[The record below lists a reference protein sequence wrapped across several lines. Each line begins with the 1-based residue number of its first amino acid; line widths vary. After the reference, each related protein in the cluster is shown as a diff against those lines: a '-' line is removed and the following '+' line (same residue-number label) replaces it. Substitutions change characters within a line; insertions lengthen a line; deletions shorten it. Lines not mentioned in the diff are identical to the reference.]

1 MLSRC
6 IRSSTILATA
16 VLLAFMAPSESHARP
31 CYAVCNYIIKQG
43 AYTYSVKAD
52 SHWNKASCKFP
63 SWGCDYIRSEVV
75 TRIGPTQLSMTWGPS
90 CGNIHSYTAVILEA
104 PTPTPT
110 VTPTRTP
117 TPTMTPTPTRTAT
130 ATATPTPTAIP
141 ITPIAECVDLQK
153 DGSMVAHFSY
163 QSDSTNTVKIAIGEK
178 NKFTPGKEDIGQ
190 PIEFFKGRVN
200 NIATATIA
208 AGNSLRW
215 ILGNA
220 FVDANVTTVRC
231 APAPIECTDKDI
243 KDILLKL
250 DSISSKLKKITTKL
264 SRRAQA
270 ANAST
275 ALNQRAQSLIERA
288 QALYLQQWTAIWGNF
303 PQILRTCPSCA
314 QIDMMPTIDA
324 LKVRDQKL
332 HRLAKEASLTL
343 KAADP
348 YGRQRSSEELMAWAD
363 TLYAQFNETS
373 QQLPRFESKCQ

>member
-1 MLSRC
+1 
-6 IRSSTILATA
+6 
-16 VLLAFMAPSESHARP
+16 
-31 CYAVCNYIIKQG
+31 
-43 AYTYSVKAD
+43 
-52 SHWNKASCKFP
+52 
-63 SWGCDYIRSEVV
+63 
-75 TRIGPTQLSMTWGPS
+75 
-90 CGNIHSYTAVILEA
+90 
-104 PTPTPT
+104 
-110 VTPTRTP
+110 
-117 TPTMTPTPTRTAT
+117 MTPTPTRTAT